1 MTQHQLPRTPDG
13 GLPDSPSAELVM
25 RYYELVDANDVTG
38 LVDLF
43 TADAVYHR
51 PGYLPLRGR
60 DELVRFYTN
69 ERVISTGH
77 HTVTTMVLSGS
88 HAAVNGEFSGELRD
102 GQEVSLRFADFFEIG
117 PGGRFS
123 RRDTFFFAPMV

>member
-1 MTQHQLPRTPDG
+1 MSERQPGAPDDE
-13 GLPDSPSAELVM
+13 LPDSPSAKQVM

-51 PGYLPLRGR
+51 PGYQPLRGR
-60 DELVRFYTN
+60 DELMRFYTD
-69 ERVISTGH
+69 ERVISSGH

-88 HAAVNGEFSGELRD
+88 QAAVNGEFSGSLRD
-102 GQEVSLRFADFFEIG
+102 GREVSLRFADFFAIG
-117 PGGRFS
+117 PEGRFC